1 MTVSYGTLL
10 GQDWRLVF
18 PFHSLNFSHWKKLLR
33 FEIFFSFRPN
43 PEEKK
48 NSAKKWKFATKFFAT
63 QKEIHLKLHFE
74 LSFESDQWFRAWE
87 KKVDEKVFCN
97 QQKTRFKLVPDRT
110 NTLHWRSSIPEFI
123 GLEAPLSRAG
133 DVVRPVQLLTTELS
147 SNPDQVL

>member
-1 MTVSYGTLL
+1 MVALFTLIVVPTS
-10 GQDWRLVF
+10 G
-18 PFHSLNFSHWKKLLR
+18 KLKVRSIKTNIL
-33 FEIFFSFRPN
+33 I
-43 PEEKK
+43 KTAQL
-48 NSAKKWKFATKFFAT
+48 AKLAQLDIA

-110 NTLHWRSSIPEFI
+110 NTLHWRSSNPELI
-123 GLEAPLSRAG
+123 GLEAPLSRTG
-133 DVVRPVQLLTTELS
+133 DVVSAVQLLTTELS